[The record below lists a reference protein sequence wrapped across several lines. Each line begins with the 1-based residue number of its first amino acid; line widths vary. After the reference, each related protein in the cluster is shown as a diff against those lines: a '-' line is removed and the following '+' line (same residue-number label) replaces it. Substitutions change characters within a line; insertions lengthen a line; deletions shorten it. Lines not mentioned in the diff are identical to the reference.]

1 MEADKD
7 LGSRQSC
14 TSAVTGSFFF
24 HSASSASMISIYF
37 YGKLAYLIFVSHC
50 ELRKSSPPAEII
62 GEEPIVLSSQSTACP
77 TVSETERPRPL
88 SMILAKSL
96 SKQAHRAETYENTVS
111 SGCDCHVYNGSPS
124 LELGVGQVFALL
136 CLVLVEPIFSLII
149 QAWQAMLHCSL
160 MQFFGYK
167 QKTSKNP
174 LKQCCSA
181 EKMI

>member
-1 MEADKD
+1 
-7 LGSRQSC
+7 
-14 TSAVTGSFFF
+14 
-24 HSASSASMISIYF
+24 MISIYF